1 MGTIEHIA
9 KWNKESCTWEEP
21 GLLDMGHS
29 FSISHYVTILEVWF
43 DGMNYI
49 IVACGSRLVRI
60 SSYDSKRN
68 DRIYRMDN
76 VINHYKNQN
85 GNYNIQCFFIDKD
98 APIIESA
105 KKFAEYIDL
114 LFDFMVDI

>member
-9 KWNKESCTWEEP
+9 KWNKDSCTWEEP

-29 FSISHYVTILEVWF
+29 FSISHYETVLNDPF

-49 IVACGSRLVRI
+49 IIAGGSRLERNT
-60 SSYDSKRN
+60 SNYSKIN

-85 GNYNIQCFFIDKD
+85 GNYNIQCFLVFV
-98 APIIESA
+98 SC
-105 KKFAEYIDL
+105 
-114 LFDFMVDI
+114 LFH